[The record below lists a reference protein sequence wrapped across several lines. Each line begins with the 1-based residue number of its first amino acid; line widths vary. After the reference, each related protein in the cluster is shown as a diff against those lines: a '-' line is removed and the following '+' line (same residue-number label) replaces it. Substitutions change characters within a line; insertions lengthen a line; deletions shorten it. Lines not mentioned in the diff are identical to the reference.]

1 MRFVFRYMAL
11 YKKESIL
18 APIFK
23 MLEAVF
29 ELLVPFVVA
38 AIIDNGIGNGDMA
51 YVARMMLL
59 MLAFAAVGAL
69 SAFSAQYF
77 AARTA
82 TGVAMNVRKDLNA
95 TILAMDKG
103 RYRELGASTL
113 ITRMTS
119 DVNLLQNAVNIFLRL
134 FLRSPFIVTGAF
146 IMSLIISPRM
156 SLIIGGIIV
165 VLSITIAIIMSLTLP
180 RISDIQSKLDSLIVR
195 IKNNYVGAKVIR
207 GFLIQDREERY
218 FDEKLEDIRVS
229 QLKVG
234 RLSNVFNPMTLA
246 LVNFGI
252 LMILYF
258 GGARVYT
265 GDLTTGAVVAL
276 LNYMS
281 QILIELVKIAK
292 LIVVLMKGIPSAARI
307 EEIID
312 GEYKKGD
319 EAPIVLSI
327 RDIIDDKLS
336 GISKGEKIGI
346 IGPTGSGKSLLLS
359 EYLSTISDKSKV
371 GYVPQED
378 NFFKGSI
385 ADNILLKD
393 YEGEDL
399 SYALKMSA
407 FEEVVNIKGGV
418 DAELDNNA
426 DNLSTGQKKR
436 LALARAL
443 NKRPDMLLMDDVTNP
458 LDMITEKNVINNVLD
473 SDMSVVIASQKPSA
487 VMRAERILVIEG
499 GKVLDVG
506 SHEELLSTCPLYK
519 KMFYAQFP
527 EEAMQTLRG
536 EA

>member
-1 MRFVFRYMAL
+1 MRFVLRYMAL

-23 MLEAVF
+23 MLEALF

-38 AIIDNGIGNGDMA
+38 SVIDGGIGNEDMA
-51 YVARMMLL
+51 YVAKMMVLMLL
-59 MLAFAAVGAL
+59 FAIVGAL

-77 AARTA
+77 AAKTA
-82 TGVAMNVRKDLNA
+82 TGVSRNIRKDLNN
-95 TILAMDKG
+95 TVLTMDKN
-103 RYRELGASTL
+103 RYRQLGASTL

-119 DVNLLQNAVNIFLRL
+119 DINLIQNAVNIFLRL

-146 IMSLIISPRM
+146 IMSVIISPKM

-165 VLSITIAIIMSLTLP
+165 VLTITIALIMKITLP
-180 RISDIQSKLDSLIVR
+180 KISDIQGKLDSLIVR

-207 GFLIQDREERY
+207 GFLIQDREKEL
-218 FDEKLEDIRVS
+218 FNEKLEDIRES

-234 RLSNVFNPMTLA
+234 RLSNVLNPMTLA

-258 GGARVYT
+258 GGVKVYT
-265 GDLTTGAVVAL
+265 GELTVGEVVAL

-281 QILIELVKIAK
+281 QILVELVKIAM
-292 LIVVLMKGIPSAARI
+292 LIVTLMKGIPSAKRL

-312 GEYKKGD
+312 GRCKSLD

-327 RDIIDDKLS
+327 RDIVTKELS
-336 GISKGEKIGI
+336 NISKGEKIGI

-359 EYLSTISDKSKV
+359 EYLDSISDKSKV

-385 ADNILLKD
+385 GDNIMLQD

-399 SYALKMSA
+399 SYALSMSA
-407 FEEVVNIKGGV
+407 SWEVVDIKGGI
-418 DAELDNNA
+418 DTILDNNA
-426 DNLSTGQKKR
+426 NNLSTGQKKR
-436 LALARAL
+436 IALARAL
-443 NKRPDMLLMDDVTNP
+443 NKRPDILLMDDVTNP
-458 LDMITEKNVINNVLD
+458 LDMITEKNVIKNMLD

-487 VMRAERILVIEG
+487 VMRADKILVLEG
-499 GKVLDVG
+499 GKVIDSG
-506 SHEELLSTCPLYK
+506 SHRKLLSTCPLYER
-519 KMFYAQFP
+519 MFYAQFP
-527 EEAMQTLRG
+527 ERRQSV
-536 EA
+536 